1 VDNTLVAFDIAGEEK
16 QMSVRLATRKNY
28 DLE

>member
-1 VDNTLVAFDIAGEEK
+1 VAFDIAGEEK